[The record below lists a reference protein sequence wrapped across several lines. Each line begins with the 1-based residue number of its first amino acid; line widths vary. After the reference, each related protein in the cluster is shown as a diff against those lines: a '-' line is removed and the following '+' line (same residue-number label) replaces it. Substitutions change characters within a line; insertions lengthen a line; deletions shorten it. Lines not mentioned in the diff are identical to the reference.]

1 LTCYEM
7 NLIKGALRDVCT
19 DYISSRNS
27 LFTRSVGAYTML
39 LIDVTS
45 RSGYFSAIPSAIG

>member
-1 LTCYEM
+1 M
-7 NLIKGALRDVCT
+7 NFIKGALRDVCT

-39 LIDVTS
+39 LIDAEFK
-45 RSGYFSAIPSAIG
+45 SGYFSAIPIAIGKIK

>member
-1 LTCYEM
+1 M

-39 LIDVTS
+39 LIDAEFK
-45 RSGYFSAIPSAIG
+45 SGYFSAIPIAIGKIK